1 MAHGPWGAQAWA
13 HHGPYV
19 RYLIE
24 CNHTHDKI
32 SDWRGG
38 PKASPQF
45 AEGAIQVDP
54 WRTLTAGIRAR
65 SLDEL
70 QTPNR
75 STRRRI
81 RLPWRHQN
89 PHHWATKTRETVKR
103 QMRFCKIVDHSV
115 FFHCLRMADG
125 PFFLFDGSSPSQ
137 ASTVRSPSVWDYH
150 CFILVPK

>member
-1 MAHGPWGAQAWA
+1 MGQRAQASAHYGPFGAQAWAHHGPIGPSFGPPWGGPSLGPSWAQPNLRPIMAHGPWGAQAWA

-81 RLPWRHQN
+81 RLPLLKARL
-89 PHHWATKTRETVKR
+89 REL
-103 QMRFCKIVDHSV
+103 QYYSH
-115 FFHCLRMADG
+115 LR
-125 PFFLFDGSSPSQ
+125 
-137 ASTVRSPSVWDYH
+137 
-150 CFILVPK
+150 